1 MPSIPK
7 DCTFDKVL
15 GSVCS
20 ELTPSLDVIEAHQNQ
35 LKRNLSSFGL
45 QIDQVCGDGDCAFR
59 SITKQLHQAVP
70 EMSNNAERHIR
81 SLGLLQC
88 EQSDTLALRQMFV
101 DRMLE
106 PDEELAEF
114 VRNGDPDILS
124 RNIEQVRCPGFF
136 NNELGDFV
144 MKAVSSILRIPIQCN
159 DYLPK

>member
-1 MPSIPK
+1 VATGTVLLEALPSNYARQSRK
-7 DCTFDKVL
+7 CATTL
-15 GSVCS
+15 SATYGLSVCYS
-20 ELTPSLDVIEAHQNQ
+20 VN
-35 LKRNLSSFGL
+35 K
-45 QIDQVCGDGDCAFR
+45 V
-59 SITKQLHQAVP
+59 
-70 EMSNNAERHIR
+70 
-81 SLGLLQC
+81 
-88 EQSDTLALRQMFV
+88 TLALRQMFV

-159 DYLPK
+159 DYLPKWVIVLYFICASGSPDEGATNYSGLTQASIKGTTNSCSLSFQ